1 MSNVH
6 YEKITGSINNMR
18 RGYKHRRDEVVKELI
33 ESVAE
38 IELSTHAMAER
49 NEQDY
54 LYLGIIKLH
63 IEKIQELQA
72 MMEVLDGLK
81 DSQKLIEKN
90 FPVKKQAI
98 DCGENKIYWYT
109 YRHRGFS
116 LGCQPKGFIR
126 HDESVCKFGAT
137 AYRRPLTHD
146 ELVEY
151 EMHLYKVEDGTE
163 ATEWVK

>member
-1 MSNVH
+1 MSNVQ
-6 YEKITGSINNMR
+6 YEKITGSIYNLR
-18 RGYKHRRDEVVKELI
+18 KAYKNRRDEVVKELI

-54 LYLGIIKLH
+54 LFLSIIKLH
-63 IEKIQELQA
+63 IEKIQELQSK
-72 MMEVLDGLK
+72 MELLDDLK
-81 DSQKLIEKN
+81 DKQKLIEMN
-90 FPVKKQAI
+90 FPVETHAV

-116 LGCQPKGFIR
+116 LGSQPKDFIR
-126 HDESVCKFGAT
+126 HDGSVSKFGAT

-151 EMHLYKVEDGTE
+151 EMHLYKVEEGNNP
-163 ATEWVK
+163 AEWVK